1 MKNSTKDLIEEI
13 IELDDCPF
21 TEFEVHGFF
30 IGLVLSSEEQ
40 KTKKDKMM
48 KFLDLTEESQPLTD
62 KLTNLISSELSKD
75 YLEIYPE
82 SDYMMKENI
91 DIATALSEWTYY
103 FLISY
108 QNSSPS
114 NDDLREKEILDIFD
128 EISQIN
134 QKYQTDDKCSPK
146 DNFSDINSYITK
158 SALYLYKRNSN
169 E

>member
-30 IGLVLSSEEQ
+30 IGLALSSEDQ
-40 KTKKDKMM
+40 KAKKDKIM
-48 KFLDLTEESQPLTD
+48 KFLDLTEESQSLTD

-108 QNSSPS
+108 QNSS
-114 NDDLREKEILDIFD
+114 
-128 EISQIN
+128 
-134 QKYQTDDKCSPK
+134 
-146 DNFSDINSYITK
+146 
-158 SALYLYKRNSN
+158 
-169 E
+169 

>member
-1 MKNSTKDLIEEI
+1 M
-13 IELDDCPF
+13 DDCPF

-48 KFLDLTEESQPLTD
+48 KFLDLTEESLPLTN
-62 KLTNLISSELSKD
+62 KLINLISSELSQEF
-75 YLEIYPE
+75 LEIYPE
-82 SDYMMKENI
+82 SDYVMKENI
-91 DIATALSEWTYY
+91 DIATALSEWAYY

-108 QNSSPS
+108 QNGSSS
-114 NDDLREKEILDIFD
+114 KDDLREKEILDIFD

-134 QKYQTDDKCSPK
+134 QKYQTDDKSSPK

-158 SALYLYKRNSN
+158 SALYLFKK
-169 E
+169 EPE

>member
-13 IELDDCPF
+13 IDLDDCPF
-21 TEFEVHGFF
+21 TDFEVHGFF
-30 IGLVLSSEEQ
+30 VGLILSSAKQEV
-40 KTKKDKMM
+40 KKDKML
-48 KFLDLTEESQPLTD
+48 KFLDLSDESQPLTD
-62 KLTNLISSELSKD
+62 KLIKSMSLELSKD

-108 QNSSPS
+108 QNSSSS

-158 SALYLYKRNSN
+158 SALYLFKRNSN

>member
-1 MKNSTKDLIEEI
+1 
-13 IELDDCPF
+13 
-21 TEFEVHGFF
+21 
-30 IGLVLSSEEQ
+30 
-40 KTKKDKMM
+40 
-48 KFLDLTEESQPLTD
+48 
-62 KLTNLISSELSKD
+62 
-75 YLEIYPE
+75 
-82 SDYMMKENI
+82 MKENI

-108 QNSSPS
+108 QNVSSS

-134 QKYQTDDKCSPK
+134 QKYQTDDKSSPK

-158 SALYLYKRNSN
+158 SALYLFKRNLN

>member
-1 MKNSTKDLIEEI
+1 MCIRDSLYTKLKEPLHSFPISHRIDNKKSVSDPIGMKANNLLTKWHI
-13 IELDDCPF
+13 IS
-21 TEFEVHGFF
+21 V
-30 IGLVLSSEEQ
+30 
-40 KTKKDKMM
+40 
-48 KFLDLTEESQPLTD
+48 
-62 KLTNLISSELSKD
+62 SKD

-108 QNSSPS
+108 QNSSS
-114 NDDLREKEILDIFD
+114 FNDDLREKEILDIFD

-158 SALYLYKRNSN
+158 SALYLFKRNSN

>member
-1 MKNSTKDLIEEI
+1 MTNSTKDLIEQI

-21 TEFEVHGFF
+21 TEFEIHGFF
-30 IGLVLSSEEQ
+30 IGLILSSEEQ

-48 KFLDLTEESQPLTD
+48 KFLDLTEESLPLTD
-62 KLTNLISSELSKD
+62 KLINLISSELSQE
-75 YLEIYPE
+75 YLEIYPK
-82 SDYMMKENI
+82 SDYSTKENI
-91 DIATALSEWTYY
+91 DIATAISEWTYY

-108 QNSSPS
+108 QNGSSS

-146 DNFSDINSYITK
+146 ENFSDINSYITK
-158 SALYLYKRNSN
+158 SALYLFKRNLN

>member
-62 KLTNLISSELSKD
+62 KLIYLISSELSKD
-75 YLEIYPE
+75 YLEIFPE

-103 FLISY
+103 FLISG
-108 QNSSPS
+108 
-114 NDDLREKEILDIFD
+114 RE
-128 EISQIN
+128 
-134 QKYQTDDKCSPK
+134 
-146 DNFSDINSYITK
+146 
-158 SALYLYKRNSN
+158 RW
-169 E
+169 